1 MWVCMLFLMMVSDI
15 LLPRVG
21 VGTREL
27 KAELADEY
35 QACHYEPAKGVNVTT
50 SVSTTHLHPLPIF
63 LQTQQYKSQDKMAQ
77 SK

>member
-15 LLPRVG
+15 LLPQVG

-50 SVSTTHLHPLPIF
+50 SV
-63 LQTQQYKSQDKMAQ
+63 
-77 SK
+77 